1 MTRTSKEHP
10 APVPGE
16 PESPGGRAAERL
28 DEFTQ
33 ARGLGDEE
41 VAAQPAHPREAERR
55 DVSTSDQRDP
65 ETLTDADADADADA
79 AGGADAA
86 GDPPPPVDDM
96 PPTDQHPDAMP
107 PRGAAPSE
115 RSSD

>member
-28 DEFTQ
+28 NEFTQ

-41 VAAQPAHPREAERR
+41 AAAQAAHPREAEGR

-65 ETLTDADADADADA
+65 ETVTSADADADADA
-79 AGGADAA
+79 AD
-86 GDPPPPVDDM
+86 DPPPAVDDM

-107 PRGAAPSE
+107 PRGVAPSE

>member
-1 MTRTSKEHP
+1 MRVYKGDGPALMQGPNGGVAMTRTSKEHP

-55 DVSTSDQRDP
+55 DVSWLPRYSWLPCHSTATSRSL
-65 ETLTDADADADADA
+65 TLSAL
-79 AGGADAA
+79 
-86 GDPPPPVDDM
+86 
-96 PPTDQHPDAMP
+96 
-107 PRGAAPSE
+107 
-115 RSSD
+115 